1 MVVKSSSKG
10 SNVDGRTPVR
20 RRSKRHTP
28 RRVRLTEYPLLL
40 VVLAAFGLWILF
52 QILQQAVWVLML
64 VLLSSIL
71 ATAMM
76 PGVRLVRR
84 PSLPRLGWR
93 LPKALAVLA
102 IYALVAAGLGLMA
115 YTLGTILVTEAR
127 GFAETLPEIMEDV
140 LTRISQLE
148 QELGL
153 PGLIPSPGELGAQM
167 QALAG
172 QAAQAL
178 RWTGIVLEGAIEFGF
193 RLFIVL
199 ALALFMVIEAERI
212 STFWVSFFPVS
223 QRDRVAELTASL
235 GDKIGYWILG
245 RLAVA
250 VITGIMA
257 GVAAA
262 LLGLPYPL
270 LIGVV
275 TGVLDFA
282 PVVGPTLMVFPVFL
296 LGLAQS
302 GFIAILGV
310 LVFLAIAEID
320 GSVLSPMIEGRA
332 VRLSPVLILIAVPFG
347 LAVYGIIGAVVAV
360 PVSVAL
366 QLITLQVILPWLHK
380 RQEAAE

>member
-1 MVVKSSSKG
+1 VKPLIRKIQG
-10 SNVDGRTPVR
+10 DGKVRVR
-20 RRSKRHTP
+20 RRGGRP
-28 RRVRLTEYPLLL
+28 PARRVRLTEYPLLL
-40 VVLAAFGLWILF
+40 AVLAAFGLWILL
-52 QILQQAVWVLML
+52 QILEQALWVLML

-76 PGVRLVRR
+76 PGVRLMRR
-84 PSLPRLGWR
+84 PRLPRLNWR
-93 LPKALAVLA
+93 LPRAIAVLV
-102 IYALVAAGLGLMA
+102 IYALIALGLGLMA
-115 YTLGTILVTEAR
+115 YVLGSILVTEAR
-127 GFAETLPEIMEDV
+127 GFADTLPTILGD
-140 LTRISQLE
+140 LLISLAEVE

-153 PGLIPSPGELGAQM
+153 PGLIPSPEDLAAQA

-178 RWTGIVLEGAIEFGF
+178 RWTGVVLENTIEIGF
-193 RLFIVL
+193 RLFLVL

-212 STFWVSFFPVS
+212 SFFWIGLFPPS
-223 QRDRVAELTASL
+223 QRPRVAELTASL

-250 VITGIMA
+250 ILTGIMA
-257 GVAAA
+257 GIAAA
-262 LLGLPYPL
+262 LLGLPYPV

-282 PVVGPTLMVFPVFL
+282 PVIGPTLMVFPVFL

-302 GFIAILGV
+302 ELIAILGV
-310 LVFLAIAEID
+310 LIFLAIAEID

-347 LAVYGIIGAVVAV
+347 LAVYGIVGAVVAV

-366 QLITLQVILPWLHK
+366 QLITLEVILPWLRK
-380 RQEAAE
+380 RHEAAE